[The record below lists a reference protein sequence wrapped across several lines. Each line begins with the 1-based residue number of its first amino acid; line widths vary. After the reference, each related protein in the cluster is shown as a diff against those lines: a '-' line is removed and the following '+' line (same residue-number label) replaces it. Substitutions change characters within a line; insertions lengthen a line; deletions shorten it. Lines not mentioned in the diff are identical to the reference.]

1 MNKKNVIL
9 EIIRHPA
16 IKRILEARKIP
27 TSIVARLIVEEL
39 MEQEQDQ
46 YEGQVEVLNKLMQKK
61 LGKFLNQIKKF
72 LETRPKGVE
81 AFSALMGEMDP
92 QQLLEVLGDKSEW
105 FKGRKVQIEKEAKA
119 GKLDYAAFLLMNEF
133 KKWEAQY
140 KEAYE
145 AYNTATGAGES
156 GNPDQQSYKKFRA
169 IALVWKDMFDSASS
183 IIDEYAKQDE
193 PDPNERKKLVEAL
206 LKAKD
211 IKTFLA
217 IYKKL
222 AGEEY
227 KEQFIGTV
235 KVVKALIDLKKQLSD
250 NPDELLEKGIA
261 LLDKNYIEKKLYM
274 DLEQISEKIR
284 DKIFELITEIK
295 LDQEPEKFMK
305 QPFENLLLD
314 LRKVGDMKTKL
325 EVISKRFPEYMTP
338 DNGLKTLDDLNEYK
352 NLFMA
357 LVGGR
362 TMEKGALDEE
372 EGKPTLPGQQEARQF
387 LIGIIAYYKL
397 SEKENYE
404 KIKADDERFKKELAR
419 IMKAADHMDAFNR
432 PLADALRKFVKDQEK
447 EDCIVLLKKL
457 IEMFTSKYDLD
468 EKAFAQLTV
477 KIFEVYALDQE
488 FANDEEKKNILE
500 KFNSTLKPFI
510 EEFSEKIDKF
520 VKMYKQDTEGC
531 KEKVDTLKD
540 IDTPKYKIAIFFTEY
555 RKILEK
561 MGTPPPET
569 APTPELIELS
579 KDAIKGYIETFD
591 SFCQRFLNVKTLH
604 EQSELFRA
612 FYSKIFPIAGI
623 NPDTIVGEQL
633 SSFTRTAAPDLKIT
647 DDEIDPNLQEAE
659 GDEEQPQRQLTKD
672 ISQNAKVIE
681 RHANAIVE
689 ILEGYEKYLNI
700 DGKKG
705 KGVEQGSRILFKKF
719 GESDPRKLLYKFVKL
734 IVKDIDSTVS
744 IMDDMISLANKA
756 SGTEQINEAEVDN
769 SARDLPVRDKII
781 LVIKT
786 GKKICDIG
794 ERLKDMIAK
803 TETDGQEKEKEE
815 EAPQQA
821 QPESGDLEE
830 AATLSSDATLN
841 ADPTGT
847 DKGPRDFRNMQSRQ
861 GDEIQIGYK
870 ELAKQI
876 YDLMN
881 KIRPL
886 FPTSQPFDT
895 NYDFSI
901 AMETFKAALTGL
913 SSHVAQVSG
922 FEFDQVTSSDVLSS
936 FKRKLV
942 GFKKVIKD
950 VFGFGKDTKDSKN
963 QASFNEEGENSG
975 MPHSGSSEDKN
986 DEGSSDTKELGKK
999 LEKIIEE
1006 YNSSHFLL
1014 RLIMT
1019 TGYEEEF
1026 EEDSSLIFEPL
1037 QSSQKGKIVKT
1048 IEKIKTS
1055 NKSQTRSLDMEEKKI
1070 ESEIEK
1076 ASDGDFKSSSESLE
1090 SSLITWLKRI
1100 INSKDIMTITEKQ
1113 EDNTGEKARIAQ
1125 VGKSMIEA
1133 MALYYLIK
1141 RVSEKINEEKE
1152 LNKNEIKEMD
1162 VIIKDFEK
1170 NMRIIVT
1177 ILNRYPIK
1185 KELDEK
1191 STQFYKNFHRFK
1203 IPGFIATGK
1212 KSKDEKSNSGGED
1225 QRPPESD
1232 DNSTSPRRRTPPR
1245 QGTQTAT
1252 NEQKLA
1258 KILKP
1263 LIKEML
1269 TKGK

>member
-39 MEQEQDQ
+39 MEQQIDP
-46 YEGQVEVLNKLMQKK
+46 EGTDNIKK
-61 LGKFLNQIKKF
+61 LEDVVETARVHLDDINKISKEQIEPNDLDSLLPEIIGFIEILEQETPLANPQDWPKKKEKITVVANQKNYNRASFEILGVLQKWVGTEQQPGAIRKISAEIQK
-72 LETRPKGVE
+72 LRGDSRPESQNKIPDLSKALQDYLKVYIDIIE
-81 AFSALMGEMDP
+81 FSAEII
-92 QQLLEVLGDKSEW
+92 
-105 FKGRKVQIEKEAKA
+105 KVANQK
-119 GKLDYAAFLLMNEF
+119 
-133 KKWEAQY
+133 
-140 KEAYE
+140 
-145 AYNTATGAGES
+145 
-156 GNPDQQSYKKFRA
+156 
-169 IALVWKDMFDSASS
+169 
-183 IIDEYAKQDE
+183 

-222 AGEEY
+222 AGEDY

-261 LLDKNYIEKKLYM
+261 LLDKNYIEKELYM

-284 DKIFELITEIK
+284 DKIFELVTEIK

-372 EGKPTLPGQQEARQF
+372 EEGKPTLPGQQEARQF

-404 KIKADDERFKKELAR
+404 KIKADDEKFKKELQR
-419 IMKAADHMDAFNR
+419 IMKAADHMDSFNR
-432 PLADALRKFVKDQEK
+432 PLADALRKFVKDQ
-447 EDCIVLLKKL
+447 
-457 IEMFTSKYDLD
+457 
-468 EKAFAQLTV
+468 
-477 KIFEVYALDQE
+477 
-488 FANDEEKKNILE
+488 
-500 KFNSTLKPFI
+500 
-510 EEFSEKIDKF
+510 
-520 VKMYKQDTEGC
+520 
-531 KEKVDTLKD
+531 
-540 IDTPKYKIAIFFTEY
+540 
-555 RKILEK
+555 EK

-579 KDAIKGYIETFD
+579 KDAIEGYIETFD

-1090 SSLITWLKRI
+1090 NNLITWLKRI